1 MTDLL
6 KINFEVVLLIITTAM
21 LFILLLQLLIR
32 IKTKSQLHYIFISLV
47 SLLISWNIG
56 AGLNAWSYYR
66 GYKLMAAVYISFIG
80 TCFLPVVAL
89 LLGKTFAK
97 NRINYSYKYLF
108 LFIIPMISY
117 IILLTNNY
125 HKLFFTN
132 YSFISNEVT
141 FGKYFI
147 IHSIYSYACIFLG
160 SYYLLYFSVKNSG
173 IFSKQSLLLLTGT
186 LIPLIVNILFT
197 LQLFDS
203 TQLATPIAFSFSII
217 CFYIA
222 ILKYDFLGVIPIA
235 LQTVVDRISNGF
247 IVIDLEYRI
256 VDFNLTIKEMLKGII
271 NFKRKDNILEKIAE
285 KESINSNGFRQ
296 RIEQVCLTGESDIF
310 EYNLAEKDEFFT
322 VEITP
327 IIYNNNKLGTI
338 IMLTNI
344 TQHKKD
350 LSLIKEQ
357 QQQITDKDRLASL
370 GNLIGGISHNLKT
383 PIMSISGCLT
393 SLEDLT
399 KEYNES
405 IDNSMVTESDHHEI
419 ANEMVSNI
427 NDIKNHLSY
436 INNALTAIKNQVINP
451 DSHNKA
457 NFLLEE
463 VIINV
468 EFLMKYEVKSNLCSL
483 KIINESKRNYKIA
496 GNIGTLVQILNN
508 LISNS
513 IQSYGKIDDTNIES
527 ANRKVELI
535 IKEMDNYILFTVR
548 DYGKGISSEIKDKLF
563 KEMVTTKGI
572 HGSGIG
578 LYMSYTKVKAMFNG
592 DMWFESQEGIGT
604 SFYVKV
610 QISDPH

>member
-1 MTDLL
+1 M
-6 KINFEVVLLIITTAM
+6 
-21 LFILLLQLLIR
+21 LLLFFLIK
-32 IKTKSQLHYIFISLV
+32 IKTKSQLHYIFISLI
-47 SLLISWNIG
+47 SLLIAWNIG

-66 GYKLMAAVYISFIG
+66 GYKLMASVYIAFIG
-80 TCFLPVVAL
+80 TCFLPVVVL

-97 NRINYSYKYLF
+97 NRINYSYKHLLLF
-108 LFIIPMISY
+108 VIPILSY

-132 YSFISNEVT
+132 YSFISSEVT
-141 FGKYFI
+141 FGKYFL
-147 IHSIYSYACIFLG
+147 IHSIYSYACILLG

-173 IFSKQSLLLLTGT
+173 IFSKQSLLLLAGN
-186 LIPLIVNILFT
+186 LIPLTVNILFT

-222 ILKYDFLGVIPIA
+222 ILKYDFLGISPIA

-256 VDFNLTIKEMLKGII
+256 VDFNLTIKEMFKDILE
-271 NFKRKDNILEKIAE
+271 FKRKDNILEKIAE
-285 KESINSNGFRQ
+285 INPMNSTNFKQ
-296 RIEQVCLTGESDIF
+296 YLEQVSLTEESSIF
-310 EYNLAEKDEFFT
+310 EYHLVKKDEFFT

-327 IIYNNNKLGTI
+327 IIHNNNKLGTI

-344 TQHKKD
+344 TQHKKN

-405 IDNSMVTESDHHEI
+405 VDNPMVTESDHHEI
-419 ANEMVSNI
+419 ANEMFGNI
-427 NDIKNHLSY
+427 NDIKSHLSY

-451 DSHNKA
+451 DSRNRTS
-457 NFLLEE
+457 FLLEE

-468 EFLMKYEVKSNLCSL
+468 EFLMKYEVKSNLCNL
-483 KIINESKRNYKIA
+483 KIINESKTNHKID

-513 IQSYGKIDDTNIES
+513 IQSYDKIGDVNIES
-527 ANRKVELI
+527 ANRKIELI
-535 IKEMDNYILFTVR
+535 INEIDNYIQFTVR
-548 DYGKGISSEIKDKLF
+548 DYGKGIPTEIKDKLL

-610 QISDPH
+610 QLTTSLDTTKE

>member
-1 MTDLL
+1 ML